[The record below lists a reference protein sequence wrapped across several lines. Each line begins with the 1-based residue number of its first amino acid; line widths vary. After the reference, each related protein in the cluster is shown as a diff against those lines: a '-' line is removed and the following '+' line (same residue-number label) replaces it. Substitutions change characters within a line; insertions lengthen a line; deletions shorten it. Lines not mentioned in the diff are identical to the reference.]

1 MAAPVG
7 ITYHSDSN
15 MATKRSLPA
24 KIACLNVLCPPCFGL
39 TIINRRNRLSPQ
51 LTVREIHLK
60 FNLHRSYC
68 QGLPKH
74 TLTV

>member
-1 MAAPVG
+1 MAAP
-7 ITYHSDSN
+7 
-15 MATKRSLPA
+15 A
-24 KIACLNVLCPPCFGL
+24 PCFGL

-51 LTVREIHLK
+51 LTVREIRLK
-60 FNLHRSYC
+60 FNLHRSYR

>member
-1 MAAPVG
+1 MTTPQALHIIRTQHGNKEV
-7 ITYHSDSN
+7 
-15 MATKRSLPA
+15 
-24 KIACLNVLCPPCFGL
+24 IARKDCVLERLCPPYFGL

-60 FNLHRSYC
+60 FNLHRSYR